1 MNIAGFQRGGGFCAL
16 VSVLLSVAGAA
27 SAQRSALPVRSTVA
41 DTESFV
47 VQAMT
52 FNIRVDTILD
62 GFNRWSSRRDMVC
75 DVISDCRPD
84 ILGLQEALK
93 HQVDDVPEAVEGYE
107 VIGVGRKD
115 GRTRGEYNC
124 ILYRMDRFEL
134 IDSGTFWLSDKPDA
148 PGSLTWGNLCS
159 RICTWGRFVNKWTG
173 RAFYVYNT
181 HLDHFSQ
188 HSREKSVQLIAR
200 RLRARSH
207 QDPFIVTG
215 DFNAGEKNEAIRY
228 LKGQVV
234 DGFGKS
240 GVVMVDTF
248 RILHPR
254 QENVGTRSGF
264 GGALDGSK
272 IDYILAGPHIRVLE
286 ADIVRRGWEERR
298 PSDHFPV
305 TATLLIE

>member
-1 MNIAGFQRGGGFCAL
+1 MNIAGFRGGRGVCAI

-27 SAQRSALPVRSTVA
+27 SAGRSALPVRWTGSG
-41 DTESFV
+41 TERFV
-47 VQAMT
+47 VRAMT
-52 FNIRVDTILD
+52 FNIRVDTIWD
-62 GFNRWSSRRDMVC
+62 GFNGWSSRRDMVC

-93 HQVDDVPEAVEGYE
+93 DQVDDVLEAVEGYE

-134 IDSGTFWLSDKPDA
+134 IDSGTFWLSDKPDV
-148 PGSLTWGNLCS
+148 PGSTTWGNFLA
-159 RICTWGRFVNKWTG
+159 RICTWGRFANKWTG
-173 RAFYVYNT
+173 RAFYVYNV

-188 HSREKSVQLIAR
+188 RSREKSVQLLAR
-200 RLRARSH
+200 RLRARGH

-215 DFNAGEKNEAIRY
+215 DFNAGEKNDVIRY
-228 LKGQVV
+228 LKGRAVN
-234 DGFGKS
+234 GLGKS
-240 GVVMVDTF
+240 PVVMVDTF

-254 QENVGTRSGF
+254 RENVGTRSGF
-264 GGALDGSK
+264 AGVLDGSK
-272 IDYILAGPHIRVLE
+272 IDYILAGPYMRVLE
-286 ADIVRRGWEERR
+286 ADIVRRDWAGRY

-305 TATLLIE
+305 TATLLID

>member
-1 MNIAGFQRGGGFCAL
+1 MNIARFWGGRGLFAII
-16 VSVLLSVAGAA
+16 SVFLSLAGAV
-27 SAQRSALPVRSTVA
+27 SAQRSALPVRW
-41 DTESFV
+41 TETGTERFV

-62 GFNRWSSRRDMVC
+62 GFNGWSGRRDMVC
-75 DVISDCRPD
+75 AVISDCRPD

-93 HQVDDVPEAVEGYE
+93 HQVDDILEAIEGYE

-115 GRTRGEYNC
+115 GKTKGEYSC
-124 ILYRMDRFEL
+124 ILYRTDRFEP
-134 IDSGTFWLSDKPDA
+134 IDSGTFWLSNRPET
-148 PGSLTWGNLCS
+148 PGSLTWGGLCS

-188 HSREKSVQLIAR
+188 GSREKSVQLIAR

-228 LKGQVV
+228 LKGRTVN
-234 DGFGKS
+234 GFGKS
-240 GVVMVDTF
+240 PVAMVDTF
-248 RILHPR
+248 RIVHPR
-254 QENVGTRSGF
+254 RENVGTRAGF
-264 GGALDGSK
+264 SSALDGNK
-272 IDYILAGPHIRVLE
+272 IDYILAGPYMRVLE
-286 ADIVRRGWEERR
+286 ADIVRRDWGGRY

>member
-1 MNIAGFQRGGGFCAL
+1 MNIAGFWGGRGLCAL
-16 VSVLLSVAGAA
+16 VSVFLSVAGAA
-27 SAQRSALPVRSTVA
+27 SGRQSALPVRWTGTG
-41 DTESFV
+41 TERFV

-52 FNIRVDTILD
+52 FNIRVDTIFD
-62 GFNRWSSRRDMVC
+62 GFNGWSRRRDMVC
-75 DVISDCRPD
+75 DVISDFRPD

-93 HQVDDVPEAVEGYE
+93 HQVDDILEAVEGYA

-115 GRTRGEYNC
+115 GKTKGEYSC
-124 ILYRMDRFEL
+124 ILYRTDRFEL
-134 IDSGTFWLSDKPDA
+134 IDSGTFWLSNRPEA

-181 HLDHFSQ
+181 HLDNLSQ
-188 HSREKSVQLIAR
+188 RSRKKSVQLIAQ
-200 RLRARSH
+200 RLRTRGH

-228 LKGQVV
+228 LKGHAVN
-234 DGFGKS
+234 GFGKS
-240 GVVMVDTF
+240 GVAMVDTF
-248 RILHPR
+248 RVLHPR
-254 QENVGTRSGF
+254 RENVGTRAGF

-286 ADIVRRGWEERR
+286 ADIVRRDRGRR
-298 PSDHFPV
+298 HPSDHFPV

>member
-1 MNIAGFQRGGGFCAL
+1 MNIAGFQGGRGLCVI
-16 VSVLLSVAGAA
+16 VSVLLSMAGAA
-27 SAQRSALPVRSTVA
+27 CAGRSALPVRSTGSGS
-41 DTESFV
+41 ERFV
-47 VQAMT
+47 VRVMT
-52 FNIRVDTILD
+52 FNIRVDTIWD
-62 GFNRWSSRRDMVC
+62 GFNGWSSRRDMVC

-93 HQVDDVPEAVEGYE
+93 HQIDDILEAVEGYE

-115 GRTRGEYNC
+115 GRTRGEYTC
-124 ILYRMDRFEL
+124 ILYRTDRFEL
-134 IDSGTFWLSDKPDA
+134 VDNGTFWLSNRPEA

-188 HSREKSVQLIAR
+188 RSREKSVQLIAR
-200 RLRARSH
+200 RLRARGH
-207 QDPFIVTG
+207 QDPFIITG
-215 DFNAGEKNEAIRY
+215 DFNAGEENEVIRY
-228 LKGQVV
+228 LKGRAV

-240 GVVMVDTF
+240 PVVMVDTF

-264 GGALDGSK
+264 AGAFNGSK
-272 IDYILAGPHIRVLE
+272 IDYILAGPHMRVLE
-286 ADIVRRGWEERR
+286 ADIVRRGWGGRH

-305 TATLLIE
+305 TATLLID

>member
-1 MNIAGFQRGGGFCAL
+1 MNIAGFWGGRGLCAL
-16 VSVLLSVAGAA
+16 VSVFLSVAGAA
-27 SAQRSALPVRSTVA
+27 SAGRSALPVRSTG
-41 DTESFV
+41 TGTKRLE

-62 GFNRWSSRRDMVC
+62 GFNGWSSRRDMVC
-75 DVISDCRPD
+75 GVISDCRPD

-93 HQVDDVPEAVEGYE
+93 HQVDDILEGVEGYE

-115 GRTRGEYNC
+115 GETKGEYSC
-124 ILYRMDRFEL
+124 ILYRTDRFEP
-134 IDSGTFWLSDKPDA
+134 IDSGTFWLSNRPES

-181 HLDHFSQ
+181 HLDHLSQ
-188 HSREKSVQLIAR
+188 RSREKSVQLIAQ
-200 RLRARSH
+200 RLQGRDH

-215 DFNAGEKNEAIRY
+215 DFNAGEDNKAIRY
-228 LKGQVV
+228 LKGQAVN
-234 DGFGKS
+234 GFGKS
-240 GVVMVDTF
+240 PVVMVDTF

-254 QENVGTRSGF
+254 RENVGTRGGF
-264 GGALDGSK
+264 GGACNGSK
-272 IDYILAGPHIRVLE
+272 IDYILAGPHMRVLE
-286 ADIVRRGWEERR
+286 ADIVRRDWGGRY

-305 TATLLIE
+305 TATLLID